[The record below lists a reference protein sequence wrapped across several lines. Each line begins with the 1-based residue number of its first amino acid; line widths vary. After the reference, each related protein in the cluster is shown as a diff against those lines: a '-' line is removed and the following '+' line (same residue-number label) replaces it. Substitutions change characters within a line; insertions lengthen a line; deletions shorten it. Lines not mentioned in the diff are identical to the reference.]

1 MNILDLYREDVDG
14 KILSVSGGQEYRGPC
29 PVCGGDDRFGVA
41 VDMCIF
47 TGARL

>member
-29 PVCGGDDRFGVA
+29 PVCGGDI
-41 VDMCIF
+41 CNF